1 MRRPACLASV
11 AALLL
16 LTLPAQ
22 AAVKKAA
29 PKPRPVLSTFQQEQ
43 AMSPAELITRWHPI
57 TAKAAKRFD
66 VPLIWINAVM
76 RLESGG
82 RTMLGENQRMISDKG
97 ALGLMQV
104 LPGTFAEMRE
114 QYGLGDDV
122 FDPKNNINA
131 GAAYLK
137 WLRGKYG
144 FPTMFAAYNA
154 GPGSVEA
161 VMAHTK
167 VLPAETRSYMAGI
180 NKILGGGADGVLI
193 NSAQLTRPDGTTVLI
208 DPIAVNSIRAVS
220 PGEYTAG
227 VQTVI
232 TAGRLRQGVKEDLA
246 TVTAAIRIRGGT
258 I

>member
-1 MRRPACLASV
+1 MMRAALACV

-16 LTLPAQ
+16 LTPAY
-22 AAVKKAA
+22 AAAKKPAA
-29 PKPRPVLSTFQQEQ
+29 PKSKPALSAFQQEE
-43 AMSPAELITRWHPI
+43 AMSPAQLIKRWNPI
-57 TAKAAKRFD
+57 AAKASKRFG

-82 RTMLGENQRMISDKG
+82 RTMLSENQKMISDKG

-104 LPGTFAEMRE
+104 LPGTFAEMRA
-114 QYGLGDDV
+114 QYGLGADV

-131 GAAYLK
+131 GTAYLK

-144 FPTMFAAYNA
+144 FPAMFAAYNA

-167 VLPAETRSYMAGI
+167 VLPAETRLYMAGI

-220 PGEYTAG
+220 PGEYADG

-232 TAGRLRQGVKEDLA
+232 VAGRLRQGVREDLK
-246 TVTAAIRIRGGT
+246 TVSEAIRIRGGT

>member
-1 MRRPACLASV
+1 MMRSI
-11 AALLL
+11 ALGC
-16 LTLPAQ
+16 A
-22 AAVKKAA
+22 AAVLLALPVHAA
-29 PKPRPVLSTFQQEQ
+29 ANKPVPKPKPALSAFQQEQ
-43 AMSPAELITRWHPI
+43 AMSPAELIKRWHPL
-57 TAKAAKRFD
+57 TLKASKRFG

-82 RTMLGENQRMISDKG
+82 RTMLGETQKMVSDKG

-104 LPGTFAEMRE
+104 LPGTYAEMRE
-114 QYGLGDDV
+114 QYGLGADV
-122 FDPKNNINA
+122 FEPKNNIYA

-144 FPTMFAAYNA
+144 FPAMFAAYNA

-167 VLPAETRSYMAGI
+167 VLPTETRLYLAGI
-180 NKILGGGADGVLI
+180 NKILGGGAEGTSI
-193 NSAQLTRPDGTTVLI
+193 NSAKLTRPDGTSVLI

-220 PGEYTAG
+220 PGEYAEG

-232 TAGRLRQGVKEDLA
+232 TAGRLRQGVKEDLK
-246 TVTAAIRIRGGT
+246 TVTEAIRIRGGT

>member
-1 MRRPACLASV
+1 MARSACLVIV

-16 LTLPAQ
+16 LALPVH
-22 AAVKKAA
+22 AAAKKPVK
-29 PKPRPVLSTFQQEQ
+29 PKPVLSAFQQEE
-43 AMSPAELITRWHPI
+43 AMGPAELIKRWHPI
-57 TAKAAKRFD
+57 TAKASRRFG

-82 RTMLGENQRMISDKG
+82 RTMLSENQRMISDKG

-104 LPGTFAEMRE
+104 LPGTFAEMRA
-114 QYGLGDDV
+114 QYGLGTDV

-144 FPTMFAAYNA
+144 FPALFAAYNA

-161 VMAHTK
+161 VMARTK
-167 VLPAETRSYMAGI
+167 VLPAETRLYMAGI
-180 NKILGGGADGVLI
+180 NKILGGGADGLLI
-193 NSAQLTRPDGTTVLI
+193 NSAKLTRPDGTTVLI
-208 DPIAVNSIRAVS
+208 DPIAVNSIRAVA
-220 PGEYTAG
+220 PGEYAEG

-232 TAGRLRQGVKEDLA
+232 TAGRLRQGVKEDLK
-246 TVTAAIRIRGGT
+246 TVTDAIRIRGGT

>member
-1 MRRPACLASV
+1 MHRSACLSSV

-16 LTLPAQ
+16 LALPVH
-22 AAVKKAA
+22 AAAKKPVK
-29 PKPRPVLSTFQQEQ
+29 PKPVLSAFQQEE
-43 AMSPAELITRWHPI
+43 AMGPAELIKRWNPI
-57 TAKAAKRFD
+57 AAKASKRFG

-82 RTMLGENQRMISDKG
+82 RTMLSESQKMVSDKG

-104 LPGTFAEMRE
+104 LPGTYTEMRA
-114 QYGLGDDV
+114 QYGLGTDV

-131 GAAYLK
+131 GTAYLK

-144 FPTMFAAYNA
+144 FPAMFAAYNA

-167 VLPAETRSYMAGI
+167 VLPAETRLYMAGI

-193 NSAQLTRPDGTTVLI
+193 NSAKLTRPDGTTVLI
-208 DPIAVNSIRAVS
+208 DPIAVNSIRAVA
-220 PGEYTAG
+220 PGEYTEG

-232 TAGRLRQGVKEDLA
+232 VAGRLHQGVKEDLK
-246 TVTAAIRIRGGT
+246 TVTEAIRIRGGT

>member
-1 MRRPACLASV
+1 MIRAALSGSV

-16 LTLPAQ
+16 LALPVH
-22 AAVKKAA
+22 AAASNPVK
-29 PKPRPVLSTFQQEQ
+29 PKPVLSAFQQEE
-43 AMSPAELITRWHPI
+43 AMSPAELIKRWHPI
-57 TAKAAKRFD
+57 STKASKRFG

-82 RTMLGENQRMISDKG
+82 RTMLSENQKMISDKG

-104 LPGTFAEMRE
+104 LPGTFAEMRA
-114 QYGLGDDV
+114 QYGLGADV

-131 GAAYLK
+131 GTAYLK

-144 FPTMFAAYNA
+144 FPAMFAAYNA

-167 VLPAETRSYMAGI
+167 VLPTETRLYMAGI
-180 NKILGGGADGVLI
+180 NNILGGGADGMLI
-193 NSAQLTRPDGTTVLI
+193 NSARLTRPDGTTVLI
-208 DPIAVNSIRAVS
+208 DPIAVNSIRAVA
-220 PGEYTAG
+220 PGEYTEG

-232 TAGRLRQGVKEDLA
+232 TAGRRRQGGNEDLK

>member
-1 MRRPACLASV
+1 MMRAALACV

-16 LTLPAQ
+16 LTPAY
-22 AAVKKAA
+22 AAAKKPA
-29 PKPRPVLSTFQQEQ
+29 PKPKPVLSAFQQEQ
-43 AMSPAELITRWHPI
+43 AMSPAQLIKRWHPI
-57 TAKAAKRFD
+57 TAKASKRFG

-97 ALGLMQV
+97 AQGLMQV
-104 LPGTFAEMRE
+104 LPGTFAEMRAE
-114 QYGLGDDV
+114 HRLGADA
-122 FDPKNNINA
+122 FEPTANINA
-131 GAAYLK
+131 GTAYLA
-137 WLRGKYG
+137 WLRRKYG
-144 FPTMFAAYNA
+144 FPAMFAAYNA
-154 GPGSVEA
+154 GPGNVEA
-161 VMAHTK
+161 VMARTR
-167 VLPAETRSYMAGI
+167 VLPTETRLYMAGI

-193 NSAQLTRPDGTTVLI
+193 NSASLTRPDGTTVLI

-220 PGEYTAG
+220 PGEYAEG

-232 TAGRLRQGVKEDLA
+232 VAGRLRQGVREDLK